1 MSQMT
6 IYLDEPS
13 MRAIKRSAEREHVSV
28 SNWARKR
35 LCEAV
40 RETWPDDYF
49 STLGSLADSDFERP
63 SQSDMPRD
71 ANRRTL

>member
-13 MRAIKRSAEREHVSV
+13 MKAIKRSAKREHVSV
-28 SNWARKR
+28 SHWARRR

-40 RETWPDDYF
+40 RETWPDNYF
-49 STLGSLADSDFERP
+49 STFGALGDRDLARP
-63 SQSDMPRD
+63 PQNDLPKD
-71 ANRRTL
+71 ANRLEL